1 MVIMAGG
8 RWLRAAFVNN
18 LLNQQRLSR
27 QQKALVP
34 TLTGRVISSSKS
46 FRIPYQTPDWGC
58 HDTVRLW
65 RGQ

>member
-1 MVIMAGG
+1 MVAMAGR
-8 RWLRAAFVNN
+8 RWLSAAFVNN

-46 FRIPYQTPDWGC
+46 FRIPYQTPG
-58 HDTVRLW
+58 H
-65 RGQ
+65 G

>member
-1 MVIMAGG
+1 MVAMAGR

-34 TLTGRVISSSKS
+34 TLTGIKDDECNCNY
-46 FRIPYQTPDWGC
+46 ILC
-58 HDTVRLW
+58 HKIQAL
-65 RGQ
+65 